1 MGQITKLTLGFHRE
15 GEYATTSE
23 VRASAVINDIL
34 TLYAH
39 RIEPLGICIEKRY
52 DSAEVVVANAG
63 ELRQVLTN
71 LIVNAC
77 EALAE
82 KGNKLF
88 IHVYDSRGWK
98 AGERGHPHH
107 HRRQR
112 LRHSPRS
119 PPQAL

>member
-23 VRASAVINDIL
+23 VRASAVIDDIL
-34 TLYAH
+34 TLYGP

-71 LIVNAC
+71 LVVNAC
-77 EALAE
+77 EALAD

-98 AGERGHPHH
+98 ACITIADNGCGIPHEA
-107 HRRQR
+107 RRR
-112 LRHSPRS
+112 LF
-119 PPQAL
+119 